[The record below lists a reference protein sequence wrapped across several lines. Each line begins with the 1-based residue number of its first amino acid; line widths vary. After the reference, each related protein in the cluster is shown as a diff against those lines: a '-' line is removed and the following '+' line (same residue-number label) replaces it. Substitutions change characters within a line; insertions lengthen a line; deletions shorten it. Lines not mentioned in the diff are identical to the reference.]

1 MEGYPINTSGL
12 SSGQHPTPFH
22 FPATLSNHHSQIK
35 EEDDD
40 DLSASSDG
48 EGSYSHSTNNNF
60 SELAPRKRISRACD
74 PCRRKRAKCSG
85 DVPCVL
91 CTAKP
96 HLCVYAPVPVKAKTA
111 SQPKKEHLKRKEP
124 RQQLP
129 PAPVSLA
136 HPTIY
141 NPQSNSIEARISAVE
156 DILTKMVPN
165 CLVDESV
172 RNTIRPL
179 VFAPKPDLGLVTPQ
193 QTVSSGLQPRLL
205 DPPASEGKNGVFHS
219 PLSVGSGTP
228 APMLVQ
234 QPSYSNPLHQQQ
246 IQPRSDY
253 KTGGFLLCSD
263 NYALTF
269 WGSTSALGGTANK
282 AHIYKSIPRFVHGVL
297 QALPHASAADVK
309 SPTVASSSL
318 HSQSATPQAIVE
330 PPLVTATSEVPP
342 PTEEEQQKLQ
352 QLLDYDDEDY
362 DEVKTLE
369 QLIPLPNDLVD
380 QILKNFWD
388 QFHPQFPLLE
398 KTWFMNQ
405 LAHVRTLQSIS
416 IKAHWR
422 FILVLL
428 SVVALMINF
437 TPSLSR
443 TDSDAS
449 PAATRTSPSSTA
461 SSAFK
466 DHDVVLKH
474 LAKTYRRILFRRFES
489 PDIYAVQSLL
499 MMVLTGG
506 CQRGCMYIGVW
517 GYMGIAIRMA
527 QELGL
532 HRSLSELGVQHQR
545 FDQETSALRNRTW
558 HCVMIMETYTCIWTG
573 RPLAT
578 YDNDWDAEYPEPT
591 SPELATLKHH
601 IDLAQ
606 IIASILRFAN
616 RARQVNV
623 QEVIE
628 SITSRL
634 KAWLESLDHDWRN
647 LQFPQTERWNSKT
660 SMSLM
665 YNGAVIL
672 FHRMAYNRLDAPACL
687 EAAEAIT
694 NLVSRFEN
702 PLSENEC
709 VALFP
714 TFTYCAM
721 LSCTVHIS
729 QMLSPS
735 QTTSSTNSRLVHAVS
750 NLEKCMRVFDCLR
763 GIFVDAERCWK
774 TVLDF
779 LTVKGVRMEDLVEAG
794 KNGSA
799 IAAAI
804 AAMNELVTSTS
815 SSSSVN
821 DTRLAVDES
830 GGSGGV
836 GVGPSTG
843 SAAGVQN
850 GFGSDLGSWPPSGF
864 FNEAVARTTNEKRNQ
879 GAKPTGQTQQQQ
891 LQKPP
896 TSAPQSL
903 LQPSGVSKG
912 SVRKGPVNGVKAIQ
926 TMGSNFSGCGSS
938 SISGTAIMGGMGSA
952 DLGFVWDGLSLFD
965 LAGLGGIANM
975 QPGNG
980 TDFSMLGGSPSQ
992 QLSQQHQNSMYQQQ
1006 LNQQQSIQPRLATRQ
1021 FSLPQLTQQQSSQ
1034 YLNQTGSSSLQA
1046 NGFQFTN
1053 GQPSL
1058 QQFQQQQLQ
1067 QQPQQ
1072 QHILLQNNNAGFG
1085 MQQPQQSNFS
1095 MNYSI
1100 VPPSKQP
1107 SASSSNGNIFG

>member
-1 MEGYPINTSGL
+1 ML
-12 SSGQHPTPFH
+12 
-22 FPATLSNHHSQIK
+22 
-35 EEDDD
+35 
-40 DLSASSDG
+40 
-48 EGSYSHSTNNNF
+48 
-60 SELAPRKRISRACD
+60 
-74 PCRRKRAKCSG
+74 
-85 DVPCVL
+85 
-91 CTAKP
+91 
-96 HLCVYAPVPVKAKTA
+96 
-111 SQPKKEHLKRKEP
+111 
-124 RQQLP
+124 
-129 PAPVSLA
+129 
-136 HPTIY
+136 
-141 NPQSNSIEARISAVE
+141 
-156 DILTKMVPN
+156 PN
-165 CLVDESV
+165 CLADDSV
-172 RNTIRPL
+172 RSTIRPL
-179 VFAPKPDLGLVTPQ
+179 VFFPKPDHGLVTPQ
-193 QTVSSGLQPRLL
+193 QTVSSGLQPQPRLL
-205 DPPASEGKNGVFHS
+205 DPPSSGVKNAVFHS

-228 APMLVQ
+228 APMLVH
-234 QPSYSNPLHQQQ
+234 QPSNTNPPPQQLQ
-246 IQPRSDY
+246 QQPRSDY

-297 QALPHASAADVK
+297 QALPHTSATVVK
-309 SPTVASSSL
+309 SPAVSSSV
-318 HSQSATPQAIVE
+318 HSQSATPQAAME
-330 PPLVTATSEVPP
+330 PPPVTVYSEALP

-362 DEVKTLE
+362 DEVKILK
-369 QLIPLPNDLVD
+369 QLIPLPHDLVD
-380 QILKNFWD
+380 QLLKNFWN

-405 LAHVRTLQSIS
+405 LTHMRTLQEIS
-416 IKAHWR
+416 IKTHWR

-443 TDSDAS
+443 TDSDSS
-449 PAATRTSPSSTA
+449 PATVGPSPSSTA

-489 PDIYAVQSLL
+489 PDIYTVQSLL

-532 HRSLSELGVQHQR
+532 HRSLGELGVHHQR
-545 FDQETSALRNRTW
+545 FDQETTALRNRTW

-578 YDNDWDAEYPEPT
+578 HDNDWDAEYPEPT

-616 RARQVNV
+616 RARHVNV
-623 QEVIE
+623 QNVIE

-634 KAWLESLDHDWRN
+634 NAWSESLDLDWKN
-647 LQFPQTERWNSKT
+647 LQFPSTERWNSKT

-672 FHRMAYNRLDAPACL
+672 FHRMAYNRLDAPICL

-702 PLSENEC
+702 PLTENEC

-735 QTTSSTNSRLVHAVS
+735 QTSSSTNSRLVHAVS
-750 NLEKCMRVFDCLR
+750 NLERCMRVFDCLR

-794 KNGSA
+794 KNGST

-804 AAMNELVTSTS
+804 AAMNELVTSS
-815 SSSSVN
+815 SSSFVN
-821 DTRLAVDES
+821 DTQVAVDES

-843 SAAGVQN
+843 CAVGVQN

-864 FNEAVARTTNEKRNQ
+864 FNEAIARTTNDKGIQSE
-879 GAKPTGQTQQQQ
+879 KPTGHIQQQQ
-891 LQKPP
+891 LHQQQLTP
-896 TSAPQSL
+896 TPQSL
-903 LQPSGVSKG
+903 LQQSGVSRGAIRKG
-912 SVRKGPVNGVKAIQ
+912 SVNGVKPIHAMRS
-926 TMGSNFSGCGSS
+926 TFSPPENS
-938 SISGTAIMGGMGSA
+938 SIPGAAIMRGMGSA

-975 QPGNG
+975 QSGNG
-980 TDFSMLGGSPSQ
+980 ADFSILSGPPQ
-992 QLSQQHQNSMYQQQ
+992 QKLSQQHQNSMYQQQ
-1006 LNQQQSIQPRLATRQ
+1006 LNQQQLQPRLATRQ

-1034 YLNQTGSSSLQA
+1034 YINQAGSNSLQTS
-1046 NGFQFTN
+1046 NGLQFPN

-1058 QQFQQQQLQ
+1058 QQFQHQQLQ
-1067 QQPQQ
+1067 KQQPQQ
-1072 QHILLQNNNAGFG
+1072 QHILLQNSNVGFG
-1085 MQQPQQSNFS
+1085 MQQPQKTNFS
-1095 MNYSI
+1095 MNPGPVNTGMYSI
-1100 VPPSKQP
+1100 VPPPKQP
-1107 SASSSNGNIFG
+1107 TSSSSNGNIYG